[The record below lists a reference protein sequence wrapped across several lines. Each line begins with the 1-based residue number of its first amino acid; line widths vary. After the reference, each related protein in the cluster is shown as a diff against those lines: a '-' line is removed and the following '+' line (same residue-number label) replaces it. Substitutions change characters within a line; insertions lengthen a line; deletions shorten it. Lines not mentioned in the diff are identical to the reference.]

1 MDGNIVYNKCQ
12 RCNRVLKSEKAKQR
26 GFGDY
31 CWKLYNLEVKKAKP
45 CLLDTFEPNKKQLIL

>member
-1 MDGNIVYNKCQ
+1 MDDNIVYNKCQ

-45 CLLDTFEPNKKQLIL
+45 CLLDNFKPNKK